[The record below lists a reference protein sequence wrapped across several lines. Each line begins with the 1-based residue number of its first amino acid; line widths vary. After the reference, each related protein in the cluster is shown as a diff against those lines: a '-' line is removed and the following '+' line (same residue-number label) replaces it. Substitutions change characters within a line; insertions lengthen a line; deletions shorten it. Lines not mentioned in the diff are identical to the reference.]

1 MSIRTLRT
9 FLAIARHGSFAA
21 AAHAIGLTQ
30 SAVSLQMKQL
40 EEALGVELF
49 DRSHRSP
56 RPNAAGRAFLERAER
71 VVTLYDE
78 LGTDLAADGQLTGRL
93 VLGAIHTVQVG
104 PLPDAIAALR
114 AQHPAVQIH
123 LRSGLSAELAAA
135 VDQGELDAALITE
148 PPAPLGAGLDW
159 TCYDTE
165 CFYVLAPPGLDPQA
179 GEALLAEHP
188 LIRFDKRAWAGR
200 VIDEALRRRGI
211 ASREIME
218 LDSLEATMRMVE
230 RGLGVTVAP
239 LGARRR
245 HTLDS
250 RFTIA
255 PFGVPP
261 LERRV
266 GLLEKSAHPRRR
278 LTAALIEALRQ
289 ASLSSV

>member
-9 FLAIARHGSFAA
+9 FIAIARHGSFAA
-21 AAHAIGLTQ
+21 AANAIGLTQ

-49 DRSHRSP
+49 DRTHRSP
-56 RPNAAGRAFLERAER
+56 RPNAAGRAFLERAEH

-78 LGTDLAADGQLTGRL
+78 LGTDLAGDGRLAGRL

-104 PLPDAIAALR
+104 PLPDAIATLR
-114 AQHPAVQIH
+114 ERHPAVQIY

-135 VDQGELDAALITE
+135 VDQGELDAALTTE
-148 PPAPLGAGLDW
+148 PPSPLGTGLGW
-159 TCYDTE
+159 TCYDVE
-165 CFYVLAPPGLDPQA
+165 RFYVLAPPGLEGQT
-179 GEALLAEHP
+179 GEAMLAEHP
-188 LIRFDKRAWAGR
+188 MVRFDKRAWAGR

-211 ASREIME
+211 AVREVME

-230 RGLGVTVAP
+230 QGLGVTVAP

-245 HTLDS
+245 AALEG
-250 RFTIA
+250 RFTITT
-255 PFGVPP
+255 FGAPP

-266 GLLEKSAHPRRR
+266 GVLEKSDHPRRG
-278 LTAALIEALRQ
+278 LTVALLEALVH
-289 ASLSSV
+289 AVSSRN